1 MPTILI
7 AVAVCSAAVLH
18 PAGLAPN
25 RICAATSPETAR
37 CQGTTCSAAR
47 QRRTFLLAA
56 TAALTAGTAIL
67 PSSAADKGKAYNDC
81 ISKCVYEQ
89 TKIAKGIA
97 QVEVKPR
104 EEAMAEC
111 KPKCLPLAVKK

>member
-1 MPTILI
+1 MYSLM
-7 AVAVCSAAVLH
+7 VALCSAAALH
-18 PAGLAPN
+18 PAGLTTG
-25 RICAATSPETAR
+25 RVSAATSPDIAR
-37 CQGTTCSAAR
+37 CHGATCSAAN
-47 QRRTFLLAA
+47 QRRAFLLAA

-67 PSSAADKGKAYNDC
+67 PASAADKGKAYNDC

-89 TKIAKGIA
+89 TKIAKGIG

-104 EEAMAEC
+104 DEAMAEC

>member
-1 MPTILI
+1 MPTLM
-7 AVAVCSAAVLH
+7 AVALCSAAALH

-25 RICAATSPETAR
+25 RVSAAASSETAR
-37 CQGTTCSAAR
+37 FRGITCSATN

-56 TAALTAGTAIL
+56 TAALTAGTATL
-67 PSSAADKGKAYNDC
+67 PASAADKGKAYNDC

-104 EEAMAEC
+104 EDAMAEC